1 MGRRSNFERRERD
14 YYKTPIK
21 AVEPLIPH
29 LPKEGFNY
37 YAPCAGDGSL
47 VNHLGQL
54 SSGVCQYAADLE
66 PQRGGILRANALEF
80 AFSGA
85 DFLIENPPWDRK
97 FLHPFIDLWLPMQ
110 PMWLLFDAD
119 WAYTKQAAP
128 YLTRCRKIVTV
139 GRITW
144 VEGTKMQSKD
154 SCSWYLF
161 DEQHDGPTEF
171 YGHLWSGD

>member
-1 MGRRSNFERRERD
+1 MSTIGKRSNFERRERD

-29 LPKEGFNY
+29 LPKGKFNY
-37 YAPCAGDGSL
+37 YATCAGDGSL

-66 PQRGGILRANALEF
+66 PQREGILRANALEF

-110 PMWLLFDAD
+110 PMWLLFDAN
-119 WAYTKQAAP
+119 WMFTKQAEK
-128 YLTRCRKIVTV
+128 YLTYCSKIVTI
-139 GRITW
+139 GRVTW
-144 VEGTKMQSKD
+144 VEGTKMTGKD
-154 SCSWYLF
+154 DSVWYLF
-161 DEQHDGPTEF
+161 DINHSGPTEF
-171 YGHLWSGD
+171 YGRST